1 MAGGKHWICLLDT
14 HRPDEAGEQRPLY
27 SETLELAG
35 RSLQLL
41 ELQR

>member
-1 MAGGKHWICLLDT
+1 MDT
-14 HRPDEAGEQRPLY
+14 HRPDAADEQRPLY